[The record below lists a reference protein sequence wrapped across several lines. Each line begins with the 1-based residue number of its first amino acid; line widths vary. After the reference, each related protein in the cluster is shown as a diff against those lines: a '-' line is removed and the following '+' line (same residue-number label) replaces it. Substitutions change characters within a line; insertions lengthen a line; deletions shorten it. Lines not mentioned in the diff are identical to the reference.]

1 MLNAGNPRYQR
12 MYFDAGTDDDDIDY
26 IDDIN
31 DIDNTDYVV
40 DNDNGCADDDDY
52 ANTDEARHRYWR
64 LAEALDGQKSPSLVI

>member
-26 IDDIN
+26 IDDI
-31 DIDNTDYVV
+31 DNADYDVH
-40 DNDNGCADDDDY
+40 NDNGCGDDDDY
-52 ANTDEARHRYWR
+52 ANIDDSRHRYWR

>member
-26 IDDIN
+26 IDNIDIA
-31 DIDNTDYVV
+31 DYVV
-40 DNDNGCADDDDY
+40 DNDNGCDDDDDY
-52 ANTDEARHRYWR
+52 ANIDDCRHRYWR